1 MFHATPRLVMAD
13 PPAASTSP
21 PHMAELRTLLL
32 TGSVAT
38 VGATWARRPCTPA
51 AWTALMLALYSF
63 VAISQ

>member
-1 MFHATPRLVMAD
+1 MAE
-13 PPAASTSP
+13 PPSASTSP
-21 PHMAELRTLLL
+21 PHMAEPSTLLL